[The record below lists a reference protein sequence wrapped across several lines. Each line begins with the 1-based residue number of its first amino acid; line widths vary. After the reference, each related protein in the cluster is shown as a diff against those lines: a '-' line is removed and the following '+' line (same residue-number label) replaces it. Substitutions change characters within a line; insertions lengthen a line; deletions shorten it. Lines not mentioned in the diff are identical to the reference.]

1 MLLSCVK
8 VSVNFDVSLLII
20 NVSMF
25 GSCVFPCLL
34 SVCFFCVS
42 MFGSCSDSSRLTTGK
57 ADVST
62 FDVFPLHISL
72 MCVFVVEMFILGAL
86 MPNAFALLAV
96 FGPGNFDASFPL
108 GHLSANNL
116 VASLHFIFLPL
127 VLVDG
132 EDCLEDEL
140 RIIGDTPSIGKGL
153 LLPIICS
160 CSILSTTDKAWV
172 SNSNPNDELKS
183 WLHCSF
189 EFRLSSS

>member
-1 MLLSCVK
+1 MLLSCVN

-34 SVCFFCVS
+34 SVSVCFFSVS

-57 ADVST
+57 
-62 FDVFPLHISL
+62 
-72 MCVFVVEMFILGAL
+72 
-86 MPNAFALLAV
+86 V
-96 FGPGNFDASFPL
+96 FGPSNFDASFPL

-116 VASLHFIFLPL
+116 VVSLHFIFLPF
-127 VLVDG
+127 VLVNG
-132 EDCLEDEL
+132 EDGPEDEL

-153 LLPIICS
+153 LLPIVYS